1 MEFRQYEDGSADIV
15 FSWKERFT
23 LFFKGKIFFKAVD
36 FKHFGNNLIHL
47 VSQWNMKF
55 NDKVQRLNTKSE
67 KVKSSNATKD
77 R

>member
-55 NDKVQRLNTKSE
+55 NDKVQRLDTKSE

>member
-36 FKHFGNNLIHL
+36 LKHFGNNLIHL

-55 NDKVQRLNTKSE
+55 NDKVQRLDTKSE

>member
-1 MEFRQYEDGSADIV
+1 MEFRQYKDGSADIV

-55 NDKVQRLNTKSE
+55 NPV
-67 KVKSSNATKD
+67 VKNLSTKD
-77 R
+77 TEVKTSNDLKDR

>member
-23 LFFKGKIFFKAVD
+23 LFFKGKIFFKVVD

-55 NDKVQRLNTKSE
+55 NDKVHRLDTSSE